1 KRRTF
6 WSLNEDILKI
16 TILKTNTPYPS
27 RKIWRIR
34 ACTHQ
39 RPQRNK
45 DQYAVSRENQYT
57 VFKIWNQYNILKDIK
72 RGPYSKKSPI
82 RQPAAVEPE
91 KPVGSNEVLTNDQ
104 PQTTSELVVQ
114 PSNEV
119 QTPPVPFP
127 RRLRKEKEEALQKKF
142 LENLKQ
148 LHINLPF
155 IEELTANSEDRFND
169 LLRACPHHGFSELH
183 QLDTFYNA
191 LNANDQDSL
200 NSAAGDKKP
209 RECLKI
215 IESKSKV
222 RNSQNK
228 AVVAKVSSNSSTP
241 GISPDVAAL
250 TTEVSELKNMMKN
263 MLIDKQKAQAPVPV
277 KAVEQSC
284 VTCGGAHSYRNCPAT
299 DGNIYRDNIQ
309 EYVSQA
315 AAANF
320 NQGNTNS
327 RPPMVENQ
335 IRPPGQVYQPPTNQL
350 PVYQAP
356 TQQMQGVS
364 KIDFE
369 NYAKAN
375 DVVLRNMQNQG
386 QGLQNQMTNLTEM
399 LSKFITSNTASS
411 SNSGTLQSQTV
422 TNPCEHVNVITTRSS
437 KTCEGPLT
445 PFPIPVVSTPLK
457 EPEQNPETSMDK
469 VQKPCSKN
477 TAQVPPP
484 EDHDSI
490 FIEIP
495 KPKAKKTVQEPNSP
509 EPNSYQPKLPYPER
523 MKVREN
529 DKSSAQHSRFLK
541 MFKQLR
547 LEIGLKDALV
557 EMPKFNKWL
566 STLLRNKEKLEEIA
580 ITTVNAECSAIILNK
595 VPEKLEDP
603 RKFLIPC
610 ALQELDRTNAL
621 ADSGA
626 SINLLPHSIYKQLGL
641 GALKPT
647 RMTLELAN
655 RSVTHPMGI
664 AEDVVVRVD
673 GFTFLADFVVVNFE
687 PDPRV
692 PIILGRPFL
701 RTAKALIDLYEE
713 KLTLRVGSDELVFY
727 AEKSEKSKN
736 KQFAHA
742 ISVIDFSKDEPFS
755 GSTTNHSDALPP
767 SSSPVKTSE
776 ILEEFADELTLLK
789 KGVPRRN
796 FQVESFA
803 PDDEIDEI
811 DAFLAM
817 EVSSNF
823 EEGYFDSEGDV
834 IFLENLL
841 SDDTT
846 HNLAPEVISDHESIH
861 NSSITFS
868 PRSDPLH
875 HEFAG
880 ELLTLPSRIVREHE
894 DYLNRMT
901 LLCEISTSR
910 SQENVHANP
919 SSIIESL
926 PVSPIPIEDSEP
938 V

>member
-1 KRRTF
+1 M
-6 WSLNEDILKI
+6 
-16 TILKTNTPYPS
+16 KT
-27 RKIWRIR
+27 
-34 ACTHQ
+34 
-39 RPQRNK
+39 
-45 DQYAVSRENQYT
+45 
-57 VFKIWNQYNILKDIK
+57 
-72 RGPYSKKSPI
+72 
-82 RQPAAVEPE
+82 
-91 KPVGSNEVLTNDQ
+91 
-104 PQTTSELVVQ
+104 
-114 PSNEV
+114 
-119 QTPPVPFP
+119 
-127 RRLRKEKEEALQKKF
+127 
-142 LENLKQ
+142 
-148 LHINLPF
+148 
-155 IEELTANSEDRFND
+155 
-169 LLRACPHHGFSELH
+169 
-183 QLDTFYNA
+183 
-191 LNANDQDSL
+191 
-200 NSAAGDKKP
+200 
-209 RECLKI
+209 
-215 IESKSKV
+215 
-222 RNSQNK
+222 
-228 AVVAKVSSNSSTP
+228 
-241 GISPDVAAL
+241 
-250 TTEVSELKNMMKN
+250 
-263 MLIDKQKAQAPVPV
+263 MLIDKQ

-284 VTCGGAHSYRNCPAT
+284 VTCGGAHSYKNCPAT
-299 DGNIYRDNIQ
+299 DGNVYQDNIQ

-315 AAANF
+315 AATNF

-327 RPPMVENQ
+327 RPLMVANQ
-335 IRPPGQVYQPPTNQL
+335 IRPPGQVYQPLTIQP

-356 TQQMQGVS
+356 APQMQDVS

-369 NYAKAN
+369 NYVKAN
-375 DVVLRNMQNQG
+375 DAVLRNMQNQG

-399 LSKFITSNTASS
+399 LSKFISSNTASS
-411 SNSGTLQSQTV
+411 SNSGTLPSQTV
-422 TNPCEHVNVITTRSS
+422 TNPHEHVNAITTRSS
-437 KTCEGPLT
+437 KTCEGPST
-445 PFPIPVVSTPLK
+445 PLVPTPVVSTPLK

-469 VQKPCSKN
+469 VQKPSSES

-490 FIEIP
+490 FIKIL

-509 EPNSYQPKLPYPER
+509 NPNSYQLKLPYPER
-523 MKVREN
+523 MKVREK
-529 DKSSAQHSRFLK
+529 DKPSAQQSRFMKL
-541 MFKQLR
+541 FKQL
-547 LEIGLKDALV
+547 L
-557 EMPKFNKWL
+557 PKK
-566 STLLRNKEKLEEIA
+566 I
-580 ITTVNAECSAIILNK
+580 
-595 VPEKLEDP
+595 EDP

-621 ADSGA
+621 ADFGA

-655 RSVTHPMGI
+655 RSVMHPMGI
-664 AEDVVVRVD
+664 SKDVVVRVD

-687 PDPRV
+687 QDPRV

-767 SSSPVKTSE
+767 SSSPVKTSDN
-776 ILEEFADELTLLK
+776 LEEFADELTLLK
-789 KGVPRRN
+789 KDVHEEN
-796 FQVESFA
+796 FQVYSNPLFEFDDNFTSSNVNPLFNEMVEDVENKNSNVSNSDEPVLLNTPLTDKVECFA
-803 PDDEIDEI
+803 PEDEIDEI
-811 DAFLAM
+811 DTFLAM

-846 HNLAPEVISDHESIH
+846 HNLAPEVISDHEPKQNESIH
-861 NSSITFS
+861 NTSITFS

-880 ELLTLPSRIVREHE
+880 ELITLPSRIAREHE
-894 DYLNRMT
+894 EYLSLMT
-901 LLCEISTSR
+901 VLCEILTSQ

-926 PVSPIPIEDSEP
+926 PVSLIPVEDSDPVQEEIDIFLVPDDLIPPGVENDDSEDEDNELPNLDHQDNPSSPRPPPEP
-938 V
+938 PDVCLDFKPNTAMNDEDFN